1 MISFFLSEFPMI
13 SKKRWLSMALLLV
26 LNNSVTAGER
36 EDLTQLHDTTMNLI
50 KLLVQE
56 GVLSKDKADALI
68 KQAERGASSTAAT
81 TARAP
86 ENAAKAPSDVVRV
99 PYVPQIVRDQIRDEV
114 KRDVLAQAK
123 TERWGDPGAL
133 PDWLS
138 RVTWSGDLRVRAE
151 SDFFQSS
158 NYPFVPN
165 YVAINQAGNLNGA
178 NTYLNTTTD
187 RRRWLLRARLGMNA
201 QVSDKMKIG
210 VRVSSGTTTN
220 PVSTNSTLGSFQ
232 NRSAVVLDQAY
243 LSYQPAQWLQLQAG
257 KMPNPWLSTDL
268 VWDDDVNFDGVAA
281 SFAHSSGR
289 LKTFATLGAFP
300 VQEVDFSTSDKW
312 LYAGQIGVD
321 FQGTE
326 ARRARLGLAYYDYKN
341 MAGVVNQPAGTRF
354 QDFTAPV
361 FAQKGNT
368 YYNIANDPS
377 NVRYLYGL
385 ASDYRLI
392 NVTGIFDVA
401 TFGRA
406 RVTLTGDY
414 VKNIGFDENRILQRS
429 GLVVGKRDQGYL
441 GKLTVGMP
449 EIKERSDWQ
458 VFGAYR
464 YLEGDAVPDAF
475 TDSDFH
481 LGGTNAKGWILGG
494 SYGLEHNTWLTMRW
508 MSADNIDN
516 VIPGSSPPVD
526 KGLGI
531 DVLQLDLNTKF

>member
-13 SKKRWLSMALLLV
+13 STKRWLSLALLLV

-56 GVLSKDKADALI
+56 GVLSKDKADTLI
-68 KQAERGASSTAAT
+68 KQAERGASNIAAT

-99 PYVPQIVRDQIRDEV
+99 PYVPQLVRDQIRDEV

-151 SDFFQSS
+151 SDFFQSG

-201 QVSDKMKIG
+201 QVSDTMKVG
-210 VRVSSGTTTN
+210 VRLSSGTTTS
-220 PVSTNSTLGSFQ
+220 PVSTNSTLGSYE

-243 LSYQPAQWLQLQAG
+243 FDYQPAKWLQVQGG

-268 VWDDDVNFDGVAA
+268 VWDDDINFDGLATIFSRNVREGLR
-281 SFAHSSGR
+281 SFA
-289 LKTFATLGAFP
+289 TVGAFP
-300 VQEVDFSTSDKW
+300 VQEVDISTSDKW
-312 LYAGQIGVD
+312 LYAGQIGFD
-321 FQGTE
+321 YHGSN
-326 ARRARLGLAYYDYKN
+326 AHRARLGIAYYGYKN
-341 MAGVVNQPAGTRF
+341 ITGVVNAPGSNLT
-354 QDFTAPV
+354 DYTAPV

-368 YYNIANDPS
+368 YFNIADPS
-377 NVRYLYGL
+377 NNQRTILGL
-385 ASDYRLI
+385 ASDYKLI
-392 NVTGIFDVA
+392 DVTGIFDIA
-401 TFGRA
+401 NFGRT
-406 RVTLTGDY
+406 RVSFTGDY
-414 VKNIGFDENRILQRS
+414 VKNIGFDKNKILQRS
-429 GLVVGKRDQGYL
+429 NLVVANRNVGYL
-441 GKLTVGMP
+441 GRITVGVP
-449 EIKERSDWQ
+449 EIKARNDWQ
-458 VFGAYR
+458 VFSTYR

-481 LGGTNAKGWILGG
+481 LGGTNAKGWILGAN
-494 SYGLEHNTWLTMRW
+494 YGIERNTWLTLKW
-508 MSADNIDN
+508 LSADEID
-516 VIPGSSPPVD
+516 GPP
-526 KGLGI
+526 LAI
-531 DVLQLDLNTKF
+531 DVLQLDFNTKF